1 MNRRHFL
8 STFACAA
15 AATAAALPYRVH
27 AQTVPAMPGTSMP
40 PASPDNLAHQLAD
53 YAASLR
59 YADLDA
65 ATVETVKSHC
75 LDALGCAIAAHDE
88 VPVRI
93 ARQVAAAATG
103 GPSTIVGTTRRT
115 SPDLAAF
122 ANGAALRYYDLN
134 DAYAGKETGH
144 PSDNVAPCLAVAEAQ
159 RSSGRDLIL
168 SIALAYEINCR
179 LMDAA
184 AISPRGWDHTCYS
197 LPAVALAAGRLM
209 GLTKPQLVQAVN
221 LAINGHMALNQTR
234 IQALS
239 NWKALADADAARNA
253 IFATSLARDGLTGP
267 SPIFEGN
274 AGFFRQI
281 SGAFEI
287 DPAGFGGRGGR
298 FRINDCIVKYYPAQG
313 LTQTAIP
320 AAVDVASQIGDVERI
335 RSIEIATTRVGYVTA
350 GKDRQKWA
358 PETSETADH
367 SLPYIVARAMLD
379 GDITTASYT
388 PAALRDPK
396 LRALIERITVVEA
409 PELTARYPQYAPNRV
424 TAVTDDGRRFSKEVD
439 DLPGFP
445 RHPMTRAD
453 FETKFGRCVRRY
465 WHPAQTRRVMDR
477 LWRLDE
483 ASDVSKLPALMVI
496 QA

>member
-8 STFACAA
+8 GAFAGA
-15 AATAAALPYRVH
+15 AATAALPRRAF
-27 AQTVPAMPGTSMP
+27 AQTSASGAGIATDTS
-40 PASPDNLAHQLAD
+40 AATANLAQQLAG

-59 YADLDA
+59 YEDLDA
-65 ATVETVKSHC
+65 ATIETVKSHS
-75 LDALGCAIAAHDE
+75 LDALGCAIAAHNE
-88 VPVRI
+88 APVRI
-93 ARQVAAAATG
+93 ARQVALAATG
-103 GPSTIVGTTRRT
+103 GPATILGTAQRT

-168 SIALAYEINCR
+168 AIALAYEIDCR

-197 LPAVALAAGRLM
+197 LPAVALAAGKLM
-209 GLTKPQLVQAVN
+209 KLDTPQLVQAVN
-221 LAINGHMALNQTR
+221 IAINGHMALNQTR
-234 IQALS
+234 IQELS

-253 IFATSLARDGLTGP
+253 LFAAELARDGLTGP

-274 AGFFRQI
+274 AGFFKQI
-281 SGAFEI
+281 SGAFEL
-287 DPAGFGGRGGR
+287 DPAQFGGRGGR

-313 LTQTAIP
+313 LTQTSIP
-320 AAVDVASQIGDVERI
+320 AAIEVAAQVGDLSRI
-335 RSIEIATTRVGYVTA
+335 SRIEIETTQTGYVTA

-388 PAALRDPK
+388 PEALRDPK
-396 LRALIERITVVEA
+396 LRALIERITVSEA
-409 PELTARYPQYAPNRV
+409 PDLTARYPAYAPNRV
-424 TAVTDDGRRFSKEVD
+424 TAVLDDGRRYTKQVD

-445 RHPMTRAD
+445 HHPMTRAD
-453 FETKFGRCVRRY
+453 FEAKFGKCVRPF
-465 WHPAQTRRVMDR
+465 WTPAQTRRVADAI
-477 LWRLDE
+477 WHLD
-483 ASDVSKLPALMVI
+483 ARADVATLPALMAI
-496 QA
+496 PT

>member
-8 STFACAA
+8 STFAGAA
-15 AATAAALPYRVH
+15 AAAALPGLAHAQTAPATAAAP
-27 AQTVPAMPGTSMP
+27 TPAG
-40 PASPDNLAHQLAD
+40 SPDTLAGQLAD

-65 ATVETVKSHC
+65 ATIETVKSHC

-88 VPVRI
+88 GPVSI
-93 ARQVAAAATG
+93 ARQVALAATG
-103 GPSTIVGTTRRT
+103 GPSTIIGTTRRT

-168 SIALAYEINCR
+168 AIALAYEINCR

-197 LPAVALAAGRLM
+197 LPAVALAGGKLM
-209 GLTKPQLVQAVN
+209 GLTRPQLVQAVN
-221 LAINGHMALNQTR
+221 LALNGHMALNQTR
-234 IQALS
+234 IQELS

-253 IFATSLARDGLTGP
+253 IFATLLARDGLTGP

-274 AGFFRQI
+274 AGFFRQV
-281 SGAFEI
+281 SGTFAL
-287 DPAGFGGRGGR
+287 DPASFGGHGGR

-320 AAVDVASQIGDVERI
+320 AAIDVASKIGDVSRI
-335 RSIEIATTRVGYVTA
+335 RSIEVATTRVGYVTA

-367 SLPYIVARAMLD
+367 SLPYIVARAMID
-379 GDITTASYT
+379 GDITTGSYT

-409 PELTARYPQYAPNRV
+409 PELTARYPEYAPNRV

-445 RHPMTRAD
+445 RHPMTRTD
-453 FETKFGRCVRRY
+453 FETKFGKCVRGY
-465 WHPAQTRRVMDR
+465 WSSAQTRRVTDW
-477 LWRLDE
+477 LWHLDE
-483 ASDVSKLPALMVI
+483 QPDVSKLPALMAI
-496 QA
+496 PA

>member
-1 MNRRHFL
+1 MLQNMNRRHFL
-8 STFACAA
+8 STLTSAA
-15 AATAAALPYRVH
+15 VAGALPLRTY
-27 AQTVPAMPGTSMP
+27 AQT
-40 PASPDNLAHQLAD
+40 PASPDNLAQRLAD

-59 YADLDA
+59 YEDLDA
-65 ATVETVKSHC
+65 ATVETVKSHFI
-75 LDALGCAIAAHDE
+75 DALGCAIAAHDE
-88 VPVRI
+88 APVRI
-93 ARQVAAAATG
+93 ARQVALATG
-103 GPSTIVGTTRRT
+103 GGSSTLLGTAHRT
-115 SPDLAAF
+115 TPDLAAF
-122 ANGAALRYYDLN
+122 ANGAALRYFDLN

-159 RSSGRDLIL
+159 RGSGRDLIL
-168 SIALAYEINCR
+168 AIALAYEINCR

-197 LPAVALAAGRLM
+197 LPAVALATGRLM
-209 GLTKPQLVQAVN
+209 ALTRPQLVQAVN

-234 IQALS
+234 IQELS

-253 IFATSLARDGLTGP
+253 IFATRLAREGLTGP

-281 SGAFEI
+281 SGAF
-287 DPAGFGGRGGR
+287 DVDLTQFGGRGGR
-298 FRINDCIVKYYPAQG
+298 FRINDCIVKFYPAQG
-313 LTQTAIP
+313 LTQTSIP
-320 AAVDVASQIGDVERI
+320 AAIDVAAQVGDLGRI
-335 RSIEIATTRVGYVTA
+335 RSIEVATTRVGYVTA

-396 LRALIERITVVEA
+396 LHALIERITVVEDPA
-409 PELTARYPQYAPNRV
+409 LTARFPQYAPNRV
-424 TAVTDDGRRFSKEVD
+424 TAVTDDGRRFTREVD

-445 RHPMTRAD
+445 HHPMTRAN
-453 FETKFGRCVRRY
+453 FETKFAKCVQAY
-465 WHPAQTRRVMDR
+465 WKPAQTRRAIDW
-477 LWRLDE
+477 LWHLDE
-483 ASDVSKLPALMVI
+483 QPDVTALPALMTI

>member
-1 MNRRHFL
+1 MTQNMNRRHFL
-8 STFACAA
+8 STLTSATVAA
-15 AATAAALPYRVH
+15 AVPLRTL
-27 AQTVPAMPGTSMP
+27 AQT
-40 PASPDNLAHQLAD
+40 PASPVNLAHQLAD

-59 YADLDA
+59 YEDLDA
-65 ATVETVKSHC
+65 ATIETVKAHFI
-75 LDALGCAIAAHDE
+75 DALGCAIAAHDE
-88 VPVRI
+88 APVRI
-93 ARQVAAAATG
+93 ARQIALATG
-103 GPSTIVGTTRRT
+103 GGTSTLLGTAQRT
-115 SPDLAAF
+115 TPDLAAF
-122 ANGAALRYYDLN
+122 ANGAALRYFDLN

-159 RSSGRDLIL
+159 RGSGRDLIL
-168 SIALAYEINCR
+168 AIALAYEINCR

-197 LPAVALAAGRLM
+197 LPAVALATGRLM
-209 GLTKPQLVQAVN
+209 SLPRAQLVQAVN

-234 IQALS
+234 IQELS

-253 IFATSLARDGLTGP
+253 IFATRLAREGLTGP

-281 SGAFEI
+281 SGAF
-287 DPAGFGGRGGR
+287 DVDLAQFGGRGGH

-313 LTQTAIP
+313 LTQTSIP
-320 AAVDVASQIGDVERI
+320 AAIDVAAQIGDLGRI
-335 RSIEIATTRVGYVTA
+335 RSIEIATTQVGYVTA

-367 SLPYIVARAMLD
+367 SLPYVVARAMLD

-396 LRALIERITVVEA
+396 LRALIERVTVVED

-424 TAVTDDGRRFSKEVD
+424 TAVTDDGRRFTREVD

-445 RHPMTRAD
+445 HHPMTRAD
-453 FETKFGRCVRRY
+453 FETKFTRCVRPY
-465 WHPAQTRRVMDR
+465 WKTAQTRRALDW
-477 LWRLDE
+477 LWRLD
-483 ASDVSKLPALMVI
+483 AQPDVSKLPALMTI
-496 QA
+496 RT